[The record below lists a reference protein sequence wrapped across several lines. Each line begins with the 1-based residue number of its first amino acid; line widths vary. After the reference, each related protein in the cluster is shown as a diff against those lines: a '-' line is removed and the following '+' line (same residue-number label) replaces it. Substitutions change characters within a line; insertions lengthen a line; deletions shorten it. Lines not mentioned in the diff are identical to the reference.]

1 LAYGHV
7 LDGSVSAGF
16 EQHSEVCWRLPRVLG
31 SVSIAQMSQ
40 SPTSASAQILTGTA
54 AAVALLY
61 FLASIIIPFVIA
73 FILAVLVNA
82 LVRLIQNRWAAAPGW
97 AVSLL
102 AGLVV
107 IVTASSG
114 IFIMA
119 QGAAQMVSE
128 GPALLARLDEITVQ
142 TGQSLHLQEPLHI
155 ASVVGKISVA
165 DVAKFLLSGM
175 QGLFSGLLLMV
186 VYFGFMLAGRKRIAA
201 KVEKAAGSSSTTIKT
216 TIERIAADI
225 ETYVWVQTITG
236 LILTASATAVMLVV
250 GLHNLLFWAVIFF
263 LLTFIPN
270 IGVTIGSVA
279 PSLFALV
286 QFPTMWQ
293 ALTIFVVIQIV
304 ATVVG
309 NLLYPRL
316 QARTQNIDPV
326 ATLLSLAF
334 WSWLWGL
341 PGAFLAV
348 PMTLMSM
355 MVFSQ
360 FPSTKWAAAM
370 LSDDGNP
377 IFHQHGENPP
387 KGS

>member
-1 LAYGHV
+1 MTPKPATTRTV
-7 LDGSVSAGF
+7 A
-16 EQHSEVCWRLPRVLG
+16 
-31 SVSIAQMSQ
+31 
-40 SPTSASAQILTGTA
+40 TAQIVTGIA
-54 AAVALLY
+54 AAVALLH

-73 FILAVLVNA
+73 FVLTVLVNA
-82 LVRLIQNRWAAAPGW
+82 LVRFIQNRWTAAPAW

-107 IVTASSG
+107 ILAASAG
-114 IFIMA
+114 IFAMGQGIA
-119 QGAAQMVSE
+119 QIVSQ
-128 GPALLARLDEITVQ
+128 GPALIARLDQLLI
-142 TGQSLHLQEPLHI
+142 GLGHSLHLGEPLRLTSI
-155 ASVVGKISVA
+155 VGKLSIA
-165 DVAKFLLSGM
+165 DVAGFLLAGM

-201 KVEKAAGSSSTTIKT
+201 KVARAAGSSSRAKMINSTVGR
-216 TIERIAADI
+216 IEADI

-236 LILTASATAVMLVV
+236 VILTTAAVAVMLGV
-250 GLHNLLFWAVIFF
+250 GLDNVLFWAAIFF

-270 IGVTIGSVA
+270 IGVTVGSIA

-286 QFPTMWQ
+286 QFNTVWQ
-293 ALTIFVVIQIV
+293 AITIFAVIQIV
-304 ATVVG
+304 ATIVG
-309 NLLYPRL
+309 NLIYPRL
-316 QARTQNIDPV
+316 QAHTQNIDPV

-360 FPSTKWAAAM
+360 FESTSWVAAL
-370 LSDDGNP
+370 LSNDGNP
-377 IFHQHGENPP
+377 VFRRETEQPP
-387 KGS
+387 AG

>member
-1 LAYGHV
+1 
-7 LDGSVSAGF
+7 
-16 EQHSEVCWRLPRVLG
+16 
-31 SVSIAQMSQ
+31 M
-40 SPTSASAQILTGTA
+40 PTSRTTSTAQIITGIA
-54 AAVALLY
+54 AAVALLH

-73 FILAVLVNA
+73 FVLTVLVNA
-82 LVRLIQNRWAAAPGW
+82 LVHFIQSRWATAPGW

-107 IVTASSG
+107 ITTASTG

-119 QGAAQMVSE
+119 QGAAEIVSQ
-128 GPALLARLDEITVQ
+128 GPALVSRLDDIVL
-142 TGQSLHLQEPLHI
+142 GIGRSLHLSEPLHLTSI
-155 ASVVGKISVA
+155 LGKISVA
-165 DVAKFLLSGM
+165 DVAGFLLAGM

-201 KVEKAAGSSSTTIKT
+201 KVEKAAGSSSRANAIKMT
-216 TIERIAADI
+216 VGRIEADI

-236 LILTASATAVMLVV
+236 LVLTVSATGVMLVV
-250 GLHNLLFWAVIFF
+250 GLNNVLFWAVLFF

-270 IGVTIGSVA
+270 IGVTIGSIA

-286 QFPTMWQ
+286 QFQTIWQ
-293 ALTIFVVIQIV
+293 AITIFLVIQFV
-304 ATVVG
+304 ATIVG
-309 NLLYPRL
+309 NLFYPRL
-316 QARTQNIDPV
+316 QANTQNIDPV

-355 MVFSQ
+355 MVFTQ
-360 FPSTKWAAAM
+360 FSSTRWVAAL
-370 LSDDGNP
+370 LSNDGNP
-377 IFHQHGENPP
+377 VFHNQAETPLDR
-387 KGS
+387 K